1 MITHGDTMNAIKS
14 LAVDSLNYVVKTFKE
29 WECDGYVCESVG
41 MAALG
46 IATMAVMFTAL
57 AQLG

>member
-1 MITHGDTMNAIKS
+1 MNAIKS